1 MCLSADANG
10 AASRAAASVTVAR
23 GTRRE
28 GALANM
34 RRSMAQRIFVSIAS
48 YCDPVLSFT
57 LERAVAMAFD
67 PARLHFGIV
76 DQAPPG
82 GARESAPAPARTSLV
97 QLPAR
102 DARGPCWARA
112 LAMSL
117 HDGEQW
123 FLQLDS
129 HMDFDE
135 GWDQRLVEQALALGA
150 PARPLV
156 ISSYPDAFVFEQGQ
170 VVHRPTTTGVLA
182 QVLKPD
188 ATFAPDHPV
197 LSFQAVPAEST
208 LALPAFHVGAGCLFA
223 PGRITHEVPY
233 DPWLYFHGEEQAL
246 ALRLYTRG
254 WDLFHMP
261 ALPVYHLYNDAA
273 SGAPPRP
280 LHWDEQQEAARDHGW
295 WPLEQRARTRL
306 AALVA
311 GADLGVY
318 GLGRERSIADFAAFS
333 GIDYA
338 NRSLAPGAFVPRA

>member
-1 MCLSADANG
+1 MCRSADAGG
-10 AASRAAASVTVAR
+10 ATAGGAASVTPAR
-23 GTRRE
+23 AAGAE

-34 RRSMAQRIFVSIAS
+34 GRSMSQRIFVSIAS
-48 YCDPVLSFT
+48 YCDPVLPFT
-57 LERAVAMAFD
+57 LQRAVATAAD
-67 PARLHFGIV
+67 PARLHFGVV
-76 DQAPPG
+76 DQSPPA
-82 GARESAPAPARTSLV
+82 GARVAAPAPARTSQV
-97 QLPAR
+97 QVAPR

-117 HDGEQW
+117 HDGEEW

-129 HMDFDE
+129 HMDFE
-135 GWDQRLVEQALALGA
+135 AGWDERLVQQALALGA

-156 ISSYPDAFVFEQGQ
+156 ISSYPDAFAFEQG
-170 VVHRPTTTGVLA
+170 RPVRRVTTGGVLA
-182 QVLKPD
+182 QVLKAD
-188 ATFAPDHPV
+188 AAFAADHPV
-197 LSFQAVPAEST
+197 LSFQAVPVDT
-208 LALPAFHVGAGCLFA
+208 PRALPAFHVGAGCLFA
-223 PGRITHEVPY
+223 PGRITQDVPY

-273 SGAPPRP
+273 SGAPSRP
-280 LHWDEQQEAARDHGW
+280 LHWDEQQDAGRDHAW
-295 WPLEQRARTRL
+295 WTLEQRARARL

-318 GLGRERSIADFAAFS
+318 GLGRERSLADFAAFS

-338 NRSLAPGAFVPRA
+338 NRSLAPGAFVPRL